1 MNRIP
6 FYKPRKKKKQTL
18 FHKQQ
23 TKDKSM
29 INVTILADSVSPTGN
44 RITTM
49 ELVYPRFIH
58 SEFMTHRIF
67 NRNASSSRAI
77 PTSRFIE
84 QVRNSPVVPIHWGEN
99 QKGMSADKE
108 LSDADK
114 HVAEI
119 TWNSAAAS
127 AALYA
132 DELRR
137 MRVHKQVVNRILE
150 PFLHIKVVVTST
162 QWNNFFGL
170 RIHPNA
176 QPEIQELARKMKE
189 AYDKSSVIELKPG
202 EWHLPY
208 VSSKDNAD
216 AYNYCKA
223 QRVTRDEPSEE
234 EVNGLLIKISAARC
248 ARASYNNFEGKPSG
262 IEEDLGLYAKLV
274 EEQPVHASP
283 TEHQATPMEVHSYS
297 HTSKDGVN
305 HYLNKPNDPLTWE
318 DGISHM
324 DKHQNLYSGSLKG
337 WIQYRKLIP
346 GECIN

>member
-6 FYKPRKKKKQTL
+6 FFKSRKKKKQNL

-23 TKDKSM
+23 TKDTPM
-29 INVTILADSVSPTGN
+29 ITATILADSVSPQGV
-44 RITTM
+44 RLTTM

-58 SEFMTHRIF
+58 SEFMTHRVF

-77 PTSRFIE
+77 PTTRFIE
-84 QVRNSPVVPIHWGEN
+84 QVRSNPVRPIHWGEN
-99 QKGMSADKE
+99 QKGMSAEKE
-108 LSDADK
+108 LSEEDK
-114 HVAEI
+114 VVAEVM
-119 TWNSAAAS
+119 WNSAAAS

-150 PFLHIKVVVTST
+150 PFMHIKVVVTAT

-170 RIHPNA
+170 RIHPDA
-176 QPEIQELARKMKE
+176 QPEIQEMARKMKE
-189 AYDKSSVIELKPG
+189 AYDNSMTLELKPG

-208 VSSKDNAD
+208 VSSHDTAA
-216 AYNYCKA
+216 AYNYCKHH
-223 QRVTRDEPSEE
+223 RVTRDEPSAE
-234 EVNGLLIKISAARC
+234 EVTGLLIKISAARC

-274 EEQPVHASP
+274 EDQPIHASP
-283 TEHQATPMEVHSYS
+283 TEHQATPMEYRE
-297 HTSKDGVN
+297 KLVN
-305 HYLNKPNDPLTWE
+305 NMNPTTWE
-318 DGISHM
+318 QGVSHM
-324 DKHQNLYSGSLKG
+324 DREGKLYSGPLQG

>member
-6 FYKPRKKKKQTL
+6 FFKPRKKKKQNL

-23 TKDKSM
+23 TKDTPM
-29 INVTILADSVSPTGN
+29 ITATILADSVSPQGV
-44 RITTM
+44 RLTTM

-58 SEFMTHRIF
+58 SEFMTHRMF

-77 PTSRFIE
+77 PTTRFIE
-84 QVRNSPVVPIHWGEN
+84 QVRSNPVRPIHWGEN
-99 QKGMSADKE
+99 QKGMSAEKE
-108 LSDADK
+108 LSEDDK
-114 HVAEI
+114 VVAEVM
-119 TWNSAAAS
+119 WNSAAAS

-150 PFLHIKVVVTST
+150 PFMHIKVVVTAT

-170 RIHPNA
+170 RIHPDA

-189 AYDKSSVIELKPG
+189 AYDNSTTLELKPG

-208 VSSKDNAD
+208 VSSHDTAA
-216 AYNYCKA
+216 AYNYCKH
-223 QRVTRDEPSEE
+223 QRVTRDEPSTE

-274 EEQPVHASP
+274 EDQPIHASP
-283 TEHQATPMEVHSYS
+283 TEHQATPMNRTH
-297 HTSKDGVN
+297 
-305 HYLNKPNDPLTWE
+305 PNENRPLEPWTWE
-318 DGISHM
+318 EGITHVT
-324 DKHQNLYSGSLKG
+324 KERKLYSGPLQG